1 MNRDHFAPQ
10 PDFFPYFPVWQGKCR
25 QLGLC
30 RDKGQ
35 RRACVPIGLRAFA
48 GMTRKP
54 GSHTLI
60 FGYEVLVD
68 LIGRKMHGHGHSPGT
83 PRADAPAAHPCTS

>member
-1 MNRDHFAPQ
+1 MNLDDFAPQ

-30 RDKGQ
+30 RDNGQ

-48 GMTRKP
+48 GVTRKP
-54 GSHTLI
+54 GHI
-60 FGYEVLVD
+60 
-68 LIGRKMHGHGHSPGT
+68 R
-83 PRADAPAAHPCTS
+83 